1 MDQQGEISLT
11 YLNLQRNHYKL
22 KSLTK
27 NLKIKR
33 KQLRSQR
40 NLYIQETRCLIAQDK
55 IQIYRGNALFSSFKL
70 SNLSL
75 SFFFDHAQCTRG
87 TPLLKTLKQKQLHY
101 ERNLKKT
108 VKRNRLKLPKKTRHC
123 LVGFDH
129 LSLSINISYVYIIK
143 TNLSQNVPYPR

>member
-1 MDQQGEISLT
+1 MAFPVNNAMDQQGEISST

-40 NLYIQETRCLIAQDK
+40 NLYNQENRFLTAHEK

-75 SFFFDHAQCTRG
+75 FFFDHAQCTSG
-87 TPLLKTLKQKQLHY
+87 TQLLQIFKQKQLHY
-101 ERNLKKT
+101 ERNLEKK
-108 VKRNRLKLPKKTRHC
+108 VKRNRLILPKKNST
-123 LVGFDH
+123 LFDG
-129 LSLSINISYVYIIK
+129 SLF
-143 TNLSQNVPYPR
+143 